1 MKFSVGL
8 PTGMEGLMYPV
19 PFAEAEDLIEISKYA
34 EELGYYAVM
43 GNDHMVTQAYVKEE
57 FKTPPKYW
65 EVLVTLAAIAAE
77 TTTLRLA
84 TGVLVPA
91 MRRDIVVL
99 AKQIATLDQFSS
111 GRLFLGLGVGAYRE
125 EFNALNPDWKVH
137 RGNLLAECI
146 QALRVLFTE
155 RNASWEGKYFHFED
169 VEMYPK
175 PLQDPLPFY
184 IGGNNIKSLERTAR
198 YGQAWLGAGMPVD
211 QMGAAVEKL
220 KGLVEQEGRDW
231 KQIEIAPQFVAC
243 VDKTHEVARE
253 RYYASQMHKH
263 LVSLSGTT
271 LKDQVKDGADFADM
285 DLIGTPDE
293 IMEKVKRYEAVG
305 VNHVAGILFT
315 ANSISELKDQMQMFA
330 EGVIQPYQD

>member
-19 PFAEAEDLIEISKYA
+19 PFANAEDLIEIAKIA
-34 EELGYYAVM
+34 EELGYDAVM
-43 GNDHMVTQAYVKEE
+43 GNDHMITQAYVKEE
-57 FKTPPKYW
+57 YTTPPKYW

-99 AKQIATLDQFSS
+99 AKQIATLDQFSG
-111 GRLFLGLGVGAYRE
+111 GRLFLGMGIGAYRE
-125 EFNALNPDWKVH
+125 EFNALHPDWKVH
-137 RGNLLAECI
+137 RGNLLEECI

-155 RNASWEGKYFHFED
+155 RNASWQGKYFHFED

-184 IGGNNIKSLERTAR
+184 IGGNSNKSLERTAR
-198 YGQAWLGAGMPVD
+198 YGQAWLSAGMPVD
-211 QMGAAVEKL
+211 QMAAAVEKL
-220 KGLVEQEGRDW
+220 KILVEQAGRDW
-231 KQIEIAPQFVAC
+231 AQIEIAPQFVAC
-243 VDKTHEVARE
+243 VDQTHEAAAE
-253 RYYASQMHKH
+253 KYHNSQMYKH
-263 LVSLSGTT
+263 LLSLSGTS
-271 LKDQVKDGADFADM
+271 LKDQAKDGADFEEM

-293 IMEKVKRYEAVG
+293 IIEKLKRYEAVG
-305 VNHVAGILFT
+305 VNHAAGILFT
-315 ANSISELKDQMQMFA
+315 ANSMGELKEQIQMFA
-330 EGVIQPYQD
+330 ENVIQRYEA